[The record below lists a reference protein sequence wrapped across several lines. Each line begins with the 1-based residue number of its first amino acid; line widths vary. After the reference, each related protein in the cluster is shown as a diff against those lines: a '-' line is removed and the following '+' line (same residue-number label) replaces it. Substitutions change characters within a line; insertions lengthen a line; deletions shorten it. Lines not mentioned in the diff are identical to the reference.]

1 MALKKNQPAL
11 RFSSFQV
18 SADELDLIDT
28 YQVTNPSVSAT
39 FFGTTAAGTATQV
52 KPYVV
57 ISKTADYPRN
67 AVYGVAGSAGM
78 GGTFTVNG
86 RDQFGNSLAETVTI
100 GTAANGGTTAGTQ
113 IWAEISSGTFSF
125 HSGAVGSG
133 TPKVGVAFGTAAGLV
148 GRFGLPV
155 KIARVADVKAVTWI
169 NQGTVT
175 VLNGGTVDSTIVGT
189 TSSTFNGT
197 AVGAITDQ
205 FVVRYKSTYVA
216 EENVI
221 NSGY

>member
-1 MALKKNQPAL
+1 MDRIQ
-11 RFSSFQV
+11 QYHV
-18 SADELDLIDT
+18 I
-28 YQVTNPSVSAT
+28 NPSISAT

-67 AVYGVAGSAGM
+67 ALYAVAGSAGM
-78 GGTFTVNG
+78 GGTWTVNG
-86 RDQFGNSLAETVTI
+86 RDQFGNVVQETLVN

-113 IWAEISSGTFSF
+113 VFAEISSGTFSF

-133 TPKVGVAFGTAAGLV
+133 TPKLGVAFGTAAGLV
-148 GRFGLPV
+148 GRFGLPDR
-155 KIARVADVKAVTWI
+155 ISRVADVKAVIWV

-189 TSSTFNGT
+189 TGSTFNGT

-205 FVVRYKSTYVA
+205 FIVRYKPTYVS

-221 NSGY
+221 NANY